1 MKAKELTLKT
11 ITENGYIIGN
21 TIKGKGLEIF
31 KPDVRVMS
39 SKTNMYSVCIED
51 DTKRLLSLKEREDF
65 SELYVVQYSHM
76 ESWYNPC
83 TFETQHISLENFISE
98 YLKSPESFRSFD
110 INKRPQKI
118 GHISLSKYKSD
129 KNSQIQL
136 CQDLMALNGVS
147 VYGEAFE
154 DSWDMEYDDEIMKFT
169 HHRDG
174 NYWNG
179 DYHLEHGNNWCEP
192 KSECSYFD
200 GRMSN
205 YNEMIMQ
212 EFSEL
217 DEGGYLKEIDP
228 EETIS
233 VYHRKGKDWYV
244 GYSINS
250 EEMYVYYKDDNCT
263 YSKDDCEE
271 SIAYF
276 YTYKENKEL
285 LEEVN
290 NFLKSTKEDLEMK
303 GFIENELDEDNDYRS
318 SNVDF
323 KVVELCFDDIDDLKE
338 LIYNKINWNYETIE
352 GEFNKA
358 YNEVVNSRLKVDENL
373 KVTVE
378 TFSRF
383 SENKYSTH
391 NHLAILKRLENRYS
405 YKLVQSAISEN
416 ISTVS
421 WAIRQENEEYHF
433 NLANLIVY
441 DLEGEQSLSE
451 FISNALT
458 ALNKRRLEK
467 IEEAEL
473 YAKASRVFVGI
484 QDSLSSGNC
493 QFGTSQFISK
503 HNINTNSIGGIR
515 GDVLLEL
522 EKSNFTLRA
531 VAYAISQHAIAA

>member
-11 ITENGYIIGN
+11 ITSNGYIVGKS
-21 TIKGKGLEIF
+21 IKGKGLEIF

-65 SELYVVQYSHM
+65 KELYVLQYRHM
-76 ESWYNPC
+76 EVWFNPC
-83 TFETQHISLENFISE
+83 TFETQHISLENFIEE

-110 INKRPQKI
+110 INKKPQLI
-118 GHISLSKYKSD
+118 GYISLSKYKSD
-129 KNSQIQL
+129 KDSQIQL
-136 CQDLMALNGVS
+136 CQDLMALNGIS

-154 DSWDMEYDDEIMKFT
+154 DNWDMEYDDQIMKFT

-192 KSECSYFD
+192 KSDCSYFD

-212 EFSEL
+212 DFTEL
-217 DEGGYLKEIDP
+217 DEGGFLKEIDP
-228 EETIS
+228 EDTIS

-250 EEMYVYYKDDNCT
+250 EEMYIYFKHEDFSYE
-263 YSKDDCEE
+263 KDDCEE

-276 YTYKENKEL
+276 YTYRENKEL
-285 LEEVN
+285 LDEVN

-303 GFIENELDEDNDYRS
+303 GFMENELDEDYDYRS
-318 SNVDF
+318 CNVDF
-323 KVVELCFDDIDDLKE
+323 KVVELCFNDVDDLKE
-338 LIYNKINWNYETIE
+338 LIYDKINWNYETIKN
-352 GEFNKA
+352 EFNKA
-358 YNEVVNSRLKVDENL
+358 YNQAVNARLKVDENL

-383 SENKYSTH
+383 SGNKYSTH
-391 NHLAILKRLENRYS
+391 NHLAILKRLENRYN

-421 WAIRQENEEYHF
+421 WAIKQENEEYHF
-433 NLANLIVY
+433 NLASLIVY

-467 IEEAEL
+467 LEEAEL

-493 QFGTSQFISK
+493 QYGTSQFISK
-503 HNINTNSIGGIR
+503 HNINTNAIGGIR
-515 GDVLLEL
+515 GDMLLEM

-531 VAYAISQHAIAA
+531 VSYAIAAHHVA